1 MKLIKGLLLKP
12 TLNLLERLLRRDGN
26 SLIIGGPM
34 GWNWQAT
41 LDETHHGVLAGPANA
56 HRHSDLANVG
66 IDDHHDRDHAARHQ
80 SGGADE
86 IGLDAAQISTGRF
99 GMSRMP
105 DGTSGQVLT
114 AQGAGVDPAYAAAP
128 GVPSGLIA
136 MWSGTIA
143 SIPSGWVIC
152 DGNNST
158 PNLLA
163 RFIRQVATAGTN
175 PGSTGGADT
184 VALTIAQLASHSHF
198 LANTSGPGGSP
209 HHDSYVLTRKI
220 PNTLATNSV
229 GSGSA
234 HQNMPAYYSLA
245 FIMKT

>member
-1 MKLIKGLLLKP
+1 LKLVKGLLLKP
-12 TLNLLERLLRRDGN
+12 SLSLLNWILKRDGN
-26 SLIIGGPM
+26 SLIIGSPL
-34 GWNWQAT
+34 GWSWQST
-41 LDETHHGVLAGPANA
+41 LDASHHGALSGPANA
-56 HRHSDLANVG
+56 HRHSDLASIG

-86 IGLDAAQISTGRF
+86 VGLDAAQISSGRF

-136 MWSGTIA
+136 MWSATIA

-163 RFIRQVATAGTN
+163 KFIRQVATAGTD

-184 VALTIAQLASHSHF
+184 VSLTVAQLAAHTHTYTYRQTEKSCD
-198 LANTSGPGGSP
+198 LGANR
-209 HHDSYVLTRKI
+209 VWQ
-220 PNTLATNSV
+220 NTLTQNTGST

-245 FIMKT
+245 FLMKT